1 MDLFGDLCWGD
12 FDGPLEG
19 HRIQRAAAGHT
30 GEVTEPLGDPLH
42 RRAHILVV
50 TIDNMMAEGHANAFR
65 ITGPLWGESTSDW
78 WIPIPKGHQCG
89 VLTDYHHSFQ
99 PRVSRHMHNFG
110 PIIFSP
116 VLFWNK
122 FLIVLN

>member
-30 GEVTEPLGDPLH
+30 GVVTEPLGDPLY

-50 TIDNMMAEGHANAFR
+50 TGDNMMKEGHGNTFL
-65 ITGPLWGESTSDW
+65 ITGPLWGESTGYR
-78 WIPIPKGHQCG
+78 WIPLTKGQ
-89 VLTDYHHSFQ
+89 
-99 PRVSRHMHNFG
+99 
-110 PIIFSP
+110 
-116 VLFWNK
+116 
-122 FLIVLN
+122 